1 MIPTEGVMGKPM
13 ALFHWLRGD
22 GMANSVK
29 FSIPEREIDNIGVT
43 FVRKKDGSKHGTITV
58 RQNHLEWTPSDHTYP
73 FRITWEQF
81 AEFSVAH
88 GERKGK

>member
-1 MIPTEGVMGKPM
+1 
-13 ALFHWLRGD
+13 
-22 GMANSVK
+22 MANSVK

-43 FVRKKDGSKHGTITV
+43 FVRKTNGHKHGTITV

-81 AEFSVAH
+81 AAFVEDQ
-88 GERKGK
+88 GNRKK